1 MELLAVLKALRS
13 LPAGNSVMVRTDSQY
28 VADTFNKF
36 ATVRANFALWRELEA
51 ISGDRP
57 IKVEWIKGHA
67 GDTHNELVDRLAQQ
81 AAKSLE
87 KATPH
92 QPPIAA

>member
-1 MELLAVLKALRS
+1 MELLAVLEALRA

-36 ATVRANFALWRELEA
+36 AIVRANFELWRELEA
-51 ISGDRP
+51 SAGDRP
-57 IKVEWIKGHA
+57 IKVERIKGHA
-67 GDTHNELVDRLAQQ
+67 GDPHNELVDRLAQQ

-87 KATPH
+87 KATH
-92 QPPIAA
+92 RQPAIAA